1 MTSSPTPRPIRP
13 ACTRRAV
20 RAVVAVLLLLAA
32 SASLTSC
39 MERSSYVGDRLW
51 GDLIVAQKSSGD
63 ANGATGTSNGVPR
76 IEVPQSMAGNV
87 VAEDYDADGFR
98 GTRITYSAL
107 PVGVFNQL
115 GDLLLEA
122 YPNSSVSMQLSTK
135 RSGDVVR
142 LRASADLTPL
152 TAGKDLIVMTVRFAG
167 SISATNGQQTADDT
181 VRWTPQPGTT
191 ADLSAEADY
200 PDPGTAAFDDWT
212 WLLIGITLA
221 VVLIVGGIA
230 YLARDSSP
238 RVGATPRDS

>member
-1 MTSSPTPRPIRP
+1 MTSSPNPRPVRH
-13 ACTRRAV
+13 ARSRLARALI
-20 RAVVAVLLLLAA
+20 ATLVLLGACW
-32 SASLTSC
+32 SLTSC

-51 GDLIVAQKSSGD
+51 GDLVVAQKSSGD
-63 ANGATGTSNGVPR
+63 ANGATGASSGVPR

-87 VAEDYDADGFR
+87 VAQDYDSDGFR

-107 PVGVFNQL
+107 PVGQFNQL

-122 YPNSSVSMQLSTK
+122 YPNSSVSMQLTTK

-152 TAGKDLIVMTVRFAG
+152 TEGRDLIVLTVRFAG
-167 SISATNGQQTADDT
+167 SISATNGRQIADDT

-191 ADLSAEADY
+191 GNLSAEADY

-212 WLLIGITLA
+212 WLLVGITIA
-221 VVLIVGGIA
+221 VVLIVGGVA
-230 YLARDSSP
+230 YLARDTTP
-238 RVGATPRDS
+238 RVTSPPRDS